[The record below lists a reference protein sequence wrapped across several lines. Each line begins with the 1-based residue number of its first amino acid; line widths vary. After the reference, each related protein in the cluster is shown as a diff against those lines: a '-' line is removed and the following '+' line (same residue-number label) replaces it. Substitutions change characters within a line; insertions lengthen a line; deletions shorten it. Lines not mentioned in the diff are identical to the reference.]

1 MHDLGIGFMVF
12 NATFNKC
19 QLYRGGQFYW
29 WSTRRKPPTWR
40 FVTFIENKNKNYVY
54 LHYYIMTTLWTR
66 IFYCTTLWTR
76 ILYCSWNVK
85 FDSFVLLA
93 MSVAF
98 WHSLDTETSFM
109 CGPCNN
115 LFILFVF
122 HNYQYERPIMGGW
135 IPQLWNTFLFTCLG
149 FSTPPRLW
157 NILKVCFVIA
167 HRLINAQQND
177 IYIWQTHQLACRK
190 VYLYNNTQAM
200 LLVKSSQISVRGH
213 YCWPL
218 LDILLY

>member
-1 MHDLGIGFMVF
+1 MRIDILLTCENHFHDSIISL
-12 NATFNKC
+12 
-19 QLYRGGQFYW
+19 RGGIRVHKT
-29 WSTRRKPPTWR
+29 SLAPS
-40 FVTFIENKNKNYVY
+40 
-54 LHYYIMTTLWTR
+54 
-66 IFYCTTLWTR
+66 CTTLWTR

-149 FSTPPRLW
+149 FSTETNSFI
-157 NILKVCFVIA
+157 NIVVYPTTANNSGLLLKFETTL
-167 HRLINAQQND
+167 LI
-177 IYIWQTHQLACRK
+177 TLLAYYCT
-190 VYLYNNTQAM
+190 NTE
-200 LLVKSSQISVRGH
+200 R
-213 YCWPL
+213 
-218 LDILLY
+218 